1 MMKCRHCAAPLHD
14 VFVDLGAAPP
24 SNAFLRKQDLDKPE
38 MHFPLKVHTCGIC
51 HLVQVDEVQRHDALF
66 SNDYVYF
73 SSFSSSWL
81 NHARQYVEQVV
92 PRLGLNATSL
102 VMEVASNDGYLLQ
115 YFQER
120 NIPCVGIEPTASTA
134 QVARGKG
141 IESLE
146 WFFGQSFAR
155 EFASTRKQA
164 DLILGNNVLAHVP
177 DINDFVAGFREALR
191 PEGCVTVEFPHLLKL
206 VQHNQFDT
214 IYHEHFSYLSFH
226 TVQAVF
232 EHQGLSIWDVEELPT
247 HGGSLRVWAQHQAH
261 DARRPPTERVMQML
275 AQEAAA
281 GMFEMPFYTGL
292 QTRVDK
298 LKDEL
303 LSFLLDAKRRG
314 KKVMG
319 YGAAA
324 KGNTLLNYAGV
335 RPDLLPAVLD
345 ASPHKQGRFMPG
357 SRIPVLSPEVLDEQ
371 RPDYV
376 LILPWNL
383 RHEVTTQLAEVRRWG
398 GRFVTAVPT
407 LCID

>member
-1 MMKCRHCAAPLHD
+1 MKCRHCAAPLHD

-24 SNAFLRKQDLDKPE
+24 SNAFLRQQDLDKPE
-38 MHFPLKVHTCGIC
+38 MHFPLKVYTCAIC

-73 SSFSSSWL
+73 SSVSTSWL
-81 NHARQYVEQVV
+81 AHARHYVEQVV
-92 PRLGLNATSL
+92 PRLNLGPKSL

-134 QVARGKG
+134 QVARQKG

-146 WFFGQSFAR
+146 WFFGSSFAR
-155 EFASTRKQA
+155 EFASTRRQA

-177 DINDFVAGFREALR
+177 DINDFVAGFREVLS
-191 PEGCVTVEFPHLLKL
+191 PQGCVTVEFPHLLKL
-206 VQHNQFDT
+206 VQHHQFDT

-232 EHQGLSIWDVEELPT
+232 ERQGLSIWDVEELPT

-261 DARRPPTERVMQML
+261 DAKRPPTERVMQVL
-275 AQEAAA
+275 GQEAAA
-281 GMFEMPFYTGL
+281 GMFDMLFYMG
-292 QTRVDK
+292 QQAKVDK

-345 ASPHKQGRFMPG
+345 ASPHKQGRFLPG
-357 SRIPVLSPEVLDEQ
+357 SRIPVLSPDVLDDQ

-383 RHEVTTQLAEVRRWG
+383 RHEVTTQLASVRRWG
-398 GRFVTAVPT
+398 GRFVTAVPS